1 MGVYSQIQLENFFK
15 KAEKFFNNRYPV
27 VKDPEGL
34 PTLMKESDSRK
45 LSLTLSQTRFMLQ
58 KSICR
63 DLQTEMY
70 FGEIEAEEL
79 SKYYL
84 QLKYQEYKEFIFS
97 L

>member
-1 MGVYSQIQLENFFK
+1 MGVYSEIQLENFFK
-15 KAEKFFNNRYPV
+15 KSEKFFNNRYPV
-27 VKDPEGL
+27 IKDLDGL
-34 PTLMKESDSRK
+34 PTLMKESDKRK

-58 KSICR
+58 KSICK

-70 FGEIEAEEL
+70 FGETEAEEL

>member
-1 MGVYSQIQLENFFK
+1 MGVYTQIQLENFFK
-15 KAEKFFNNRYPV
+15 KSEKFFNDKYPV
-27 VKDPEGL
+27 VNDHDGL
-34 PTLMKESDSRK
+34 PTLMKESDKRK

-58 KSICR
+58 KTISK

-70 FGEIEAEEL
+70 FGELESKEL

-84 QLKYQEYKEFIFS
+84 KLKYEEYKDFIFS